1 MRPLLRRVDRVQ
13 RLTTFESA
21 ARLGSFSAA
30 GRELGMAQPAVT
42 RQVQALERALGV
54 ALFERAS
61 NRVTLTAAG
70 RTLADSLD
78 ASFRSIEYAI
88 DEVAQLDDVFVLAMP
103 PGFAQQVVVPSLD
116 SLQRALGDRDLR
128 LWLYD
133 RESELDSGAYDAA
146 VRVGSGSWPGLD
158 VAELFVE
165 QVMPVAAPGLATTHG
180 LDATSSPEDVLAAPL
195 LHMEADGRPWMA
207 WADWL
212 GEFGLSLT
220 PVRRRVVLNSW
231 PAVLQQALAGRGV
244 ALGWAGLIED
254 LVEGGALSVVGP
266 TVTSDR
272 SYCVTWD
279 ARRSNSSID
288 ALIGWLH
295 SARDEG
301 RRHAPT

>member
-13 RLTTFESA
+13 RLTTFEAA

-54 ALFERAS
+54 TLFQRQA
-61 NRVTLTAAG
+61 NRVALTAAG

-78 ASFRSIEYAI
+78 TSFRAIEYAI
-88 DEVAQLDDVFVLAMP
+88 EEVAHLDDVFVLAMP
-103 PGFAQQVVVPSLD
+103 PGFAQQLVVPALD

-133 RESELDSGAYDAA
+133 RESELGSGAYDAA
-146 VRVGSGSWPGLD
+146 VRVGSGPWPGLD
-158 VAELFVE
+158 ASPLFDE
-165 QVMPVAAPGLATTHG
+165 RVMPVATPGLASTMG

-195 LHMEADGRPWMA
+195 LHMDADGRPWMG

-212 GEFGLSLT
+212 DEFGLSLT
-220 PVRRRVVLNSW
+220 PTRRRVVLNSY

-244 ALGWAGLIED
+244 ALGWVGLIED
-254 LVEGGALSVVGP
+254 LVEGGALCVVGP
-266 TVTSDR
+266 TVTSER

-279 ARRSNSSID
+279 ARRPNSSID
-288 ALIGWLH
+288 ALIGWM
-295 SARDEG
+295 
-301 RRHAPT
+301 HAALGSRGGADSV